1 MRIKRSLSLFLLL
14 IVVRLALRAQFIS
27 LPKGNYDISISGYGS
42 TSSSRIPFWLYANQ
56 YGIIPKTTPLFIPR
70 VAFSNLKSDTA
81 NTDWSQL
88 RLIYSLDL
96 PVVISTSAAKPHL
109 VEAHAAVR
117 YGPFE
122 LYLGRRREITGLLGD
137 TLLSSGSYA
146 WSGNSLP
153 ITKVQFSI
161 PNYISFPFTKGLISF
176 KGTFAHGWL
185 YTLAVAYGGRGVK
198 AVEGYLHQKTFYLK
212 IGKHNWKINVTAGF
226 NHQAQWGGEDQIW
239 PNGLPP
245 KEAWWA
251 VVFGKP
257 WEDSRVGNHLGTI
270 DLGLNWQLEAG
281 KSLFFYRQNIFDDG
295 SLYKFLNIQDG
306 LQGVVFTNRLSQ
318 DFTHTITLKKV
329 VVEWL
334 NTTNQGGAVFDF
346 QQQIFGRDNY
356 FNHYVY
362 SQGWS
367 YKGQIIGTPFIPAQT
382 DVKSS
387 LTPIKNMITNNNR
400 VQMIHLAANGWL
412 DDWQWLF
419 KTSFSINYGLYDY
432 PYPRRQNQLSSL
444 IQFHK
449 ELRWL
454 GGIDWSTSLAFDVGT
469 LYDPSMGIQIG
480 LRKRRFF

>member
-212 IGKHNWKINVTAGF
+212 IGKPNWKINVTAGF